1 MRSTAATRSR
11 LPTQVML
18 DLLGLPD
25 SDENMMRHWSDR
37 CSNFLFQSVA
47 PDKRAARNSR
57 RAASV
62 FHAADRGA
70 PSRARRRHDFGQAC
84 AEVAGERLS
93 DLEILATC
101 HMMATAGGGT
111 SRSAI
116 AMSLWW
122 LQWPRSKRVL
132 NSSISPLRSSCG
144 LTLRRNA
151 AFVPLGRISASA
163 ARISARA
170 NSCTL

>member
-47 PDKRAARNSR
+47 PAKRAARNSR

-84 AEVAGERLS
+84 AEVAGEQLFE
-93 DLEILATC
+93 LHTLTTVPIIVAN
-101 HMMATAGGGT
+101 GGG
-111 SRSAI
+111 A
-116 AMSLWW
+116 
-122 LQWPRSKRVL
+122 
-132 NSSISPLRSSCG
+132 
-144 LTLRRNA
+144 
-151 AFVPLGRISASA
+151 
-163 ARISARA
+163 
-170 NSCTL
+170 

>member
-1 MRSTAATRSR
+1 
-11 LPTQVML
+11 ML

-122 LQWPRSKRVL
+122 LQWFPDQLAALKARPEPAARSMR
-132 NSSISPLRSSCG
+132 RSSCG